1 MSELKTK
8 TSAIKELLSNLE
20 EQIKTI
26 SPENFDENFQPSLE
40 LMMVIQ
46 SLKKELSEKYG
57 VKNLAEYDPELLIK
71 AKLIEESYDN
81 VVGKFR
87 KEVNKLEREISNLN
101 NQKKISKYIR

>member
-1 MSELKTK
+1 MSELKSK
-8 TSAIKELLSNLE
+8 TAAIKELLGNLE
-20 EQIKTI
+20 VQIKTI
-26 SPENFDENFQPSLE
+26 SPENFDENFQLSLE

-57 VKNLAEYDPELLIK
+57 VKNLAEYDSELLIK

-81 VVGKFR
+81 IVGKFR

-101 NQKKISKYIR
+101 NQKKITKYIR